1 MVLGVLLWFE
11 SERYIEFN
19 THLLAYCLTADS
31 LQREKYSSES
41 RTCRTRCDRML
52 SIKDVRCNDI
62 YSLTTNAHV
71 AYTGFFKAAKY
82 LSICS
87 LIALNHKKP

>member
-1 MVLGVLLWFE
+1 MVLGVSLWFE
-11 SERYIEFN
+11 SERYTEFN
-19 THLLAYCLTADS
+19 TRLLAYCLTPDS
-31 LQREKYSSES
+31 LRREKYSSES

-71 AYTGFFKAAKY
+71 AYTGSFMKAAKC

-87 LIALNHKKP
+87 LLVLNH